1 MGQSEHRGD
10 LSLPIIVP
18 CRGGDLKGL
27 IEDAQWDLG
36 ACLPPLSLRA
46 GLSEAGSASQWEAP
60 GALSGTYISGNH
72 KER

>member
-46 GLSEAGSASQWEAP
+46 GLSEAGVCFSVGSP
-60 GALSGTYISGNH
+60 GGTVRNLYL
-72 KER
+72 R